1 MTKEENELM
10 RSGTYYS
17 TLLEELDA
25 IGWDKLQSIDHALK
39 NISLRI
45 KYIGQH
51 ALLFACR
58 EAITYNHTVFNVLI
72 SHSDSSGRQH
82 TIKVI
87 LPSSYPS
94 DPPIVHVDLPTS
106 ISISLHSKSGL
117 RKMISLFQEV
127 HHTLA
132 NVE

>member
-1 MTKEENELM
+1 M

-51 ALLFACR
+51 ALLFAYR
-58 EAITYNHTVFNVLI
+58 EAITYNHPQLTFWFHIVI
-72 SHSDSSGRQH
+72 RQADC
-82 TIKVI
+82 I
-87 LPSSYPS
+87 
-94 DPPIVHVDLPTS
+94 
-106 ISISLHSKSGL
+106 
-117 RKMISLFQEV
+117 Q
-127 HHTLA
+127 
-132 NVE
+132 